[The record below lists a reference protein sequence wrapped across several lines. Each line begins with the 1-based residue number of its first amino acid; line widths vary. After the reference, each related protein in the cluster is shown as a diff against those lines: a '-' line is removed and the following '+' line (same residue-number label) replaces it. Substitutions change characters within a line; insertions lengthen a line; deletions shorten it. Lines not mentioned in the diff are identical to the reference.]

1 MDELTSAQLREL
13 EQRLRGLEQELEG
26 QLELGADGARP
37 VQLDQSSVG
46 RVSRMDAMQQQA
58 MAQATR
64 RSQQLR
70 LSQCR
75 SALSAMARDEYGYC
89 RSCDEPI
96 GYGRLSARPEALLC
110 LRCQR

>member
-1 MDELTSAQLREL
+1 MEELTDAQRHEL
-13 EQRLRGLEQELEG
+13 EQRLRELVGELEA
-26 QLELGADGARP
+26 QLEIGAEGARP
-37 VQLDQSSVG
+37 VELDQSSVG

-75 SALSAMARDEYGYC
+75 SALAAMQRDEYGYC

-96 GYGRLSARPEALLC
+96 GYGRLSAKPEALLC
-110 LRCQR
+110 MRCQR